1 MPTRKLWDYVIELK
15 KGFVLRKEKI
25 YSLSREKRKEIQA
38 FVED

>member
-15 KGFVLRKEKI
+15 KGFVLRKEKV